1 MDPREQELSELRRE
15 VEELRHRV
23 ERLEDAR
30 PTATAKPAP
39 VAPPQPVPV
48 QPRPQPPT
56 ALPIPRKA
64 RRSPASAEE
73 LEARIG
79 THWLNRV
86 GIIAVL
92 VGVSYFL
99 KYAFDNGW
107 IGPSGRIAIGL
118 LAGIAV
124 TVWSETFRR
133 KGYALFSYGLK
144 AIGIGTLYL
153 SLWAAVQVYHL
164 ISPGVG
170 FVAMAIVTASTV
182 VMALT
187 QNAQLLAAYALAGG
201 FSTPALC
208 STGQNHEIFLFSYT
222 TLLAAGAVTLTA
234 LRGWRRLAVGAFFGT
249 LFMYIAW
256 SATYYNINEF
266 GVTSFFATL
275 FFLIFAAGA
284 LVPRVKEP
292 VDATFL
298 AAMLA
303 LANASAYFLEMYDLF
318 GNAHPNTFRD
328 NASAW
333 LAIGLAAFYVL
344 LAQQVAKQAAGAE
357 NRRLLNLVH
366 LALAIG
372 FVTTAIPLKLN
383 GHWITM
389 GWLVESAALLYVA
402 QRLRHEFLKIFGIVA
417 LLFGLFRLLVEGWQ
431 RQPFLFLNWRFATF
445 LVAIAVLGAVAYG
458 AQKSERSDERSGGLA
473 AGVMLNGFALIALF
487 HEVQDFFQP
496 EINEKWTEH
505 SYAAARSV
513 ETIRSFSHSAVW
525 MLYGATLMFIGFRR
539 GSAFLRW
546 QAIVLL
552 GITIIKVFLF
562 DTSMLDLGFR
572 ILSFIGLGVVLLGVS
587 FLYQKGHISL
597 PGRGE

>member
-1 MDPREQELSELRRE
+1 MGP
-15 VEELRHRV
+15 
-23 ERLEDAR
+23 
-30 PTATAKPAP
+30 
-39 VAPPQPVPV
+39 
-48 QPRPQPPT
+48 
-56 ALPIPRKA
+56 
-64 RRSPASAEE
+64 SAEDIE
-73 LEARIG
+73 KRIG

-118 LAGIAV
+118 LAGIAI

-182 VMALT
+182 VLALT

-201 FSTPALC
+201 YSTPALC
-208 STGQNHEIFLFSYT
+208 STGENHEVFLFSYT
-222 TLLAAGAVTLTA
+222 AILAGGAVTLTA
-234 LRGWRRLAVGAFFGT
+234 LRGWRRLAAGAFVGT
-249 LFMYIAW
+249 LVMYLAW
-256 SATYYNINEF
+256 SATYYNVNEF
-266 GVTSFFATL
+266 GVTTFFATL
-275 FFLIFAAGA
+275 FLLIFAISA
-284 LVPRVKEP
+284 LVPRINEAR
-292 VDATFL
+292 DANFL

-303 LANASAYFLEMYDLF
+303 IANALAYFLEMFDLF
-318 GNAHPNTFRD
+318 GNSHPATFRD

-344 LAQQVAKQAAGAE
+344 LAQRVGRQAAGAE

-366 LALAIG
+366 LAIAVG
-372 FVTTAIPLKLN
+372 FVTVAIPLKLS

-402 QRLRHEFLKIFGIVA
+402 QRLQHEYLKFFGIVA
-417 LLFGLFRLLVEGWQ
+417 LVFGLLRLLAEDWA
-431 RQPFLFLNWRFATF
+431 RQPILFLNWRFATF
-445 LVAIAVLGAVAYG
+445 LAAIAVLAVVAYG
-458 AQKSERSDERSGGLA
+458 ARRSTRAEERLGGLVA
-473 AGVMLNGFALIALF
+473 AVFSNVFALIALF

-496 EINEKWTEH
+496 EITQKWTEQA
-505 SYAAARSV
+505 YAAARSV
-513 ETIRSFSHSAVW
+513 ETIRGFTHSAIW
-525 MLYGATLMFIGFRR
+525 MLYGATLMFLGFRR

-562 DTSMLDLGFR
+562 DTSALDLGFR

-587 FLYQKGHISL
+587 FLYQRGHISL
-597 PGRGE
+597 PGRE